1 MAPRAGVGAS
11 SRPAAAAR
19 GRRAPT
25 APAPGACPGRR
36 GGSGGGP
43 DDTGRSAGAVAL
55 DLAEHPHRGPG
66 AYGPGAAG
74 PPSHRGAAGRRRGLA
89 RAGHAH
95 DRRGGGASRSGCP
108 MALSQP
114 RGDRVA
120 ACGATGPC
128 RGGDTAGT
136 RGPVGPE
143 GADRPTAGTAGTRT
157 DARLSGHAARPAV
170 SLGGVRCPAP
180 SGRGQWGERSRPRP
194 RGGGIPPTL
203 VGAPG
208 HGGVSAGPRG
218 PHHGRWRGEPGPAPA
233 LGAGRTP
240 TARRGARERAL
251 RPALASGDQ
260 AVDAERTSEVLSSDR
275 AGAGAAGAPARGGRQ
290 GPGSSHDHH
299 GSHHPSRVGEARLAH
314 RYAGPSCGPAAP
326 ASLARAVAWQ
336 GGALCHHTA
345 PAESVANGQL
355 FIYGS

>member
-1 MAPRAGVGAS
+1 MLDTSIREGLRRKCTRLASALHERGRRRWAAREALALGHGGIKVVAHAPGLGEADDAPWVSSMAPRAGVGAS

-74 PPSHRGAAGRRRGLA
+74 PPSHRGAAVRRRGLA

-128 RGGDTAGT
+128 RGGDKAGT

-143 GADRPTAGTAGTRT
+143 GAGRPTAGTAGTRT

-194 RGGGIPPTL
+194 RGEQYGGGGKKYFFFFFFFVFTSS
-203 VGAPG
+203 VTYAPEK
-208 HGGVSAGPRG
+208 SQR
-218 PHHGRWRGEPGPAPA
+218 
-233 LGAGRTP
+233 
-240 TARRGARERAL
+240 
-251 RPALASGDQ
+251 
-260 AVDAERTSEVLSSDR
+260 
-275 AGAGAAGAPARGGRQ
+275 
-290 GPGSSHDHH
+290 
-299 GSHHPSRVGEARLAH
+299 
-314 RYAGPSCGPAAP
+314 
-326 ASLARAVAWQ
+326 
-336 GGALCHHTA
+336 
-345 PAESVANGQL
+345 
-355 FIYGS
+355 